1 MNSFL
6 WKSELEQIYHS
17 SKLHQTLK
25 EAGEEIKQRL
35 QVTEKKEAGSQLPP
49 RRVALDRVRLLLSAT
64 SASPSTT
71 MGAHPHVHHP
81 AHLPAPVTAP
91 ATDTRPR
98 RYSTLLIAQG
108 ITWAGYS
115 KAAVTAP

>member
-35 QVTEKKEAGSQLPP
+35 QVTEKKEVGSQLPP
-49 RRVALDRVRLLLSAT
+49 HCVALDRVRLLLSAT

-71 MGAHPHVHHP
+71 VAAHPHVHHP

-98 RYSTLLIAQG
+98 HYSTLPIPQG